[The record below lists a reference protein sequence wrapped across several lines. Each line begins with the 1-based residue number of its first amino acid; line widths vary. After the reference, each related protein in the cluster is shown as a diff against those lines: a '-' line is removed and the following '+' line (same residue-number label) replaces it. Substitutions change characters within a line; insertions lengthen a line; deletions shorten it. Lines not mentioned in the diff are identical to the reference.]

1 MTNAVT
7 RPIRAVVR
15 SVPAL
20 VLLALAAAC
29 APITMV
35 EPSEVREIGKNYSV
49 QPGAAW
55 NDFRGGSHEQW
66 SQNGPLLDAL
76 VLVGGLDAGD
86 TLFDDS
92 DDKANMP
99 VWRAGMTESEAAE
112 FVEDSIAQ
120 RDLGQ
125 VGTANLR
132 PASFGSARGFAFD
145 ISFVTKEG
153 LNKRG
158 MAHGAIIDGKLN
170 LILMTAAA
178 TYYFDAVRPDVERLI
193 ASVRLL

>member
-1 MTNAVT
+1 MTIAVI
-7 RPIRAVVR
+7 RRIRAAVLTW
-15 SVPAL
+15 PAL
-20 VLLALAAAC
+20 SLLSFAAAC

-35 EPSEVREIGKNYSV
+35 EPAEVREIGKSYSV

-76 VLVGGLDAGD
+76 LLVGGLDAGD

-99 VWRAGMTESEAAE
+99 TWRAGMTESEAAE

-125 VGTANLR
+125 VSTANLR
-132 PASFGSARGFAFD
+132 PASFGTARGFAFD
-145 ISFVTKEG
+145 ISHVTKEG

-158 MAHGAIIDGKLN
+158 MAHGAILNGKLN
-170 LILMTAAA
+170 LILMTATA
-178 TYYFDAVRPDVERLI
+178 TYYFDAVRPDVERLV